1 MSGLP
6 RVVIVGRPNVG
17 KSTLFN
23 RMVRRRVALVH
34 DEPGVTRDPLEA
46 VVEWAGRRFLLVD
59 TGGYDPRS
67 PEPVG
72 PQVVAK
78 VQEMMDQADL
88 LVLLV
93 DGRQGLTA
101 LDEEAADQVRRLG
114 KPILLGV
121 NKVDDASHRALVAE
135 FYALGLGEPIA
146 LSAEHGTGVS
156 RLMDLIVE
164 ALPQQPA
171 SSDESDPIRVAII
184 GRPNVGKSSLINRLL
199 GYERLITSPQA
210 GTTRDVI
217 DSHLVQEGREFVLLD
232 TAGIRRRSRI
242 LASPDGTLERIS
254 VSKALGALRRAH
266 VALLLID
273 GVEGFT
279 DQDRRLVRQVEQAG
293 CGLVLV
299 VNKWDLV
306 QKETGTL
313 ERYEKHLRGQYPL
326 LEWVPM
332 LFVSAVTGQRVRQV
346 LTAAAYVYDQA
357 GARVPTAVLNE
368 TLRAAIA
375 TRQPPARKGR
385 RLKIF
390 YGTQV
395 GTRPPQIVLFVND
408 PALLH
413 VSYQRF
419 LENQIRMRFGFA
431 GTPLRL
437 ILRARR
443 GEGSL
448 GAGSGRSQAAP

>member
-1 MSGLP
+1 VSGLP

-146 LSAEHGTGVS
+146 LSAEHGRG
-156 RLMDLIVE
+156 
-164 ALPQQPA
+164 
-171 SSDESDPIRVAII
+171 
-184 GRPNVGKSSLINRLL
+184 
-199 GYERLITSPQA
+199 SP
-210 GTTRDVI
+210 G
-217 DSHLVQEGREFVLLD
+217 
-232 TAGIRRRSRI
+232 
-242 LASPDGTLERIS
+242 
-254 VSKALGALRRAH
+254 
-266 VALLLID
+266 
-273 GVEGFT
+273 
-279 DQDRRLVRQVEQAG
+279 
-293 CGLVLV
+293 
-299 VNKWDLV
+299 
-306 QKETGTL
+306 
-313 ERYEKHLRGQYPL
+313 
-326 LEWVPM
+326 
-332 LFVSAVTGQRVRQV
+332 
-346 LTAAAYVYDQA
+346 
-357 GARVPTAVLNE
+357 
-368 TLRAAIA
+368 
-375 TRQPPARKGR
+375 
-385 RLKIF
+385 
-390 YGTQV
+390 
-395 GTRPPQIVLFVND
+395 
-408 PALLH
+408 
-413 VSYQRF
+413 
-419 LENQIRMRFGFA
+419 
-431 GTPLRL
+431 
-437 ILRARR
+437 
-443 GEGSL
+443 
-448 GAGSGRSQAAP
+448 